1 MKVILLKDVKGS
13 GKKGD
18 VVNVSDGYANN
29 YLFRQGLAQPATA
42 QNINLLEAQK
52 SSEMYKKA
60 TALKEAKELAARLGA
75 TKVELS
81 AKMGANGKLFGSLS
95 SQAIADALAA
105 AGVAVDK
112 KKIVLDGP
120 IRQTGEYTI
129 TVRLHPEVSAKVKL
143 SVVADK

>member
-42 QNINLLEAQK
+42 QNISLLEAQK
-52 SSEMYKKA
+52 SSEQFRKA
-60 TALKEAKELAARLGA
+60 TALKEAKELAARLSA

-81 AKMGANGKLFGSLS
+81 ARMGANGKLFGSLS
-95 SQAIADALAA
+95 SQAIADALEK
-105 AGVAVDK
+105 AGISVDK
-112 KKIVLDGP
+112 KKIVLDAP
-120 IRQTGEYTI
+120 IKQTGEYKI
-129 TVRLHPEVSAKVKL
+129 TVKLHPEVSAKVTL
-143 SVVADK
+143 SVVADR

>member
-81 AKMGANGKLFGSLS
+81 AKMGANGKLFGALNT
-95 SQAIADALAA
+95 QAIADALAK
-105 AGVAVDK
+105 AGCAVDK
-112 KKIVLDGP
+112 KKIVLPQP
-120 IRQTGEYTI
+120 IKQTGTYKI
-129 TVRLHPEVSAKVKL
+129 SVRLHAEVTANVTVN
-143 SVVADK
+143 VVAG